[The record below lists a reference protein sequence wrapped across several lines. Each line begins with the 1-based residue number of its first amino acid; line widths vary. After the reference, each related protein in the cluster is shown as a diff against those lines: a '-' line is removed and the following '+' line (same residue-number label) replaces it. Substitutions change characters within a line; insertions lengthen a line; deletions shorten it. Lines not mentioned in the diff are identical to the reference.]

1 MNEKNTKDLELEYII
16 PLDVMAD
23 LVIIVVK
30 CGPLHRVL
38 LQTQVFPKQWSLN
51 PIPHAR
57 IVAGM
62 PGIIS
67 VVIQASYMPPHSWG
81 W

>member
-30 CGPLHRVL
+30 CGPLHRVP
-38 LQTQVFPKQWSLN
+38 LQTQVFPRQ
-51 PIPHAR
+51 
-57 IVAGM
+57 
-62 PGIIS
+62 
-67 VVIQASYMPPHSWG
+67 
-81 W
+81 